1 MDETDSKVASITITE
16 ENGCQISYDGYYCK
30 VDADL
35 AIDMQPILEML
46 NIAHSSSPAPDPDH
60 NTDTDTVLQKPPNL
74 TLSVNGQEGIKTF
87 RGTYSWTVLNEDG
100 TSFSME
106 ADSMQVLEAKE
117 EMTPVMLDPKQ
128 DSFYGVTLNF
138 ELAPD
143 KVIVHRWSGEF
154 WNKPYVNGEIIEV
167 ECVEPEPV
175 SGYTGSLTPTYM
187 FILKNGNYIYEVYV
201 EWNNSDKYE
210 GSAYYGFYTS
220 TSDR

>member
-1 MDETDSKVASITITE
+1 MKKFIVLCLALVLALSVA
-16 ENGCQISYDGYYCK
+16 GCS
-30 VDADL
+30 
-35 AIDMQPILEML
+35 
-46 NIAHSSSPAPDPDH
+46 DH
-60 NTDTDTVLQKPPNL
+60 NTDTDTVLQEPPDL

-100 TSFSME
+100 TSFSIE

-117 EMTPVMLDPKQ
+117 EMTPVMLDPKL
-128 DSFYGVTLNF
+128 DLLYGVALNF

-187 FILKNGNYIYEVYV
+187 FILKDGNYIYEVYA

-220 TSDR
+220 TSDK